1 MARPP
6 RPSTLGPAHPR
17 PTVAVPCA
25 VRLGLRSAP
34 LSSAPENYHLLHAHH
49 VLDVALL
56 MEVPP
61 ALARLEHGDRHALH
75 VLLHSKVG
83 ERLGLVFDNLA
94 LVHELDPR
102 LDPVVPVRQP
112 VLELPE
118 RLRRRPPHQHVG
130 PLRLRQVDRNLGQP
144 LERALGQR
152 QSTRRPPLDSN
163 VRRHVLDRH
172 LRILNLSGL
181 NAAANGERPAHE
193 LRPHEGAGGAS
204 LDADERSHGDQEA

>member
-152 QSTRRPPLDSN
+152 LQPRRVGQWVSGLPAAGARRPWRKLAAVDGDGSW
-163 VRRHVLDRH
+163 REL
-172 LRILNLSGL
+172 
-181 NAAANGERPAHE
+181 AAAD
-193 LRPHEGAGGAS
+193 AGGRCWGRTLAS
-204 LDADERSHGDQEA
+204 RWQRR